1 MAKFVRHIALC
12 ATLALAPGATAQA
25 ADAPVQPQQLA
36 PNLFL
41 IDSPKLKSTYF
52 NMAVKAGC
60 ADEAGS
66 QCLGI
71 SHYLEHVILTGRNA
85 ADKDSAVRMFGDGY
99 ANGHTSAT
107 YTSYEHRAP
116 LRDGQSQADLERLF
130 AFYAARLTGF
140 EMSDADAARER
151 NVVLQEYNLRIAR
164 DPFHPFTKKMDQML
178 LPGSPL
184 AQDVAG
190 TPATI
195 AAYSVADARAFHQRW
210 YGPEN
215 VAFVVAGHIAPD
227 ALKAMA
233 VAALANVAP
242 RPPETHV
249 FAQEVQK
256 FENAELSLHDSA
268 SAVHDPL
275 VTVAKLFR
283 MPEADLLAD
292 RAALAVLN
300 AWLGGRMA
308 GSPDD
313 VFVER
318 TALAQ
323 QVGTFGLYRFAA
335 KAWLLVAR
343 AQPADDATPEKLAS
357 AINGYIDALAA
368 KSFDVGV
375 LERLKARL
383 IADRALSDN
392 DPETVM
398 NRLLNWLAGGNSYE
412 DYQAW
417 ADSIRRLDVAQMD
430 RLTAAIVAPGRR
442 ITGILV
448 PAIPL
453 PAALAP
459 ATK

>member
-1 MAKFVRHIALC
+1 MGKFVSKTALC
-12 ATLALAPGATAQA
+12 AAVALFLGAGANA
-25 ADAPVQPQQLA
+25 ADGPVQPLQLA

-85 ADKDSAVRMFGDGY
+85 ADKDSAVRMFGNGY
-99 ANGHTSAT
+99 ANGHTSET

-116 LRDGQSQADLERLF
+116 LRDGQSQTDLEKLF

-164 DPFHPFTKKMDQML
+164 DPYHPFTQKIDRML
-178 LPGSPL
+178 LPDSPL

-190 TPATI
+190 TPAAI

-215 VAFVVAGHIAPD
+215 VDFVVAGHIAPD

-233 VAALANVAP
+233 DTALAKVAS
-242 RPPETHV
+242 RPPEAHV
-249 FAQEVQK
+249 FAQGLQN
-256 FENAELSLHDSA
+256 FENAELSLRDSA
-268 SAVHDPL
+268 SAVHEPL

-283 MPEADLLAD
+283 MPEADLRAD

-335 KAWLLVAR
+335 KVWLLVAR
-343 AQPADDATPEKLAS
+343 AQPADDATPEKLAD
-357 AINGYIDALAA
+357 AINGYIDSLAA
-368 KSFDVGV
+368 TGFDATV

-383 IADRALSDN
+383 IADRALGDN
-392 DPETVM
+392 DPEVVM
-398 NRLLNWLAGGNSYE
+398 NRLLNWLAAGNSYE

-417 ADSIRRLDVAQMD
+417 GDSIRHLDVAQMD
-430 RLTAAIVAPGRR
+430 RLTAAIAAPGRR
-442 ITGILV
+442 VTGILLPGNIV
-448 PAIPL
+448 PAVL
-453 PAALAP
+453 QP

>member
-1 MAKFVRHIALC
+1 MAKFVSKTALC
-12 ATLALAPGATAQA
+12 AAIAVLLGVGAKA
-25 ADAPVQPQQLA
+25 ADGPVQPLQLA

-41 IDSPKLKSTYF
+41 LDSPKLKSTYF
-52 NMAVKAGC
+52 NMVVRAGC
-60 ADEAGS
+60 ADELGS
-66 QCLGI
+66 QCIGI

-99 ANGHTSAT
+99 ANGHTSET
-107 YTSYEHRAP
+107 YTSFEHRAP
-116 LRDGQSQADLERLF
+116 LRDGQSQADLEKLF

-140 EMSDADAARER
+140 DMSDADAARER

-164 DPFHPFTKKMDQML
+164 DPYHPFTKKIDQML

-233 VAALANVAP
+233 DTAMAKVAS
-242 RPPETHV
+242 RPPEAHV
-249 FAQEVQK
+249 FVQGLQT

-268 SAVHDPL
+268 SAVHEPL
-275 VTVAKLFR
+275 VTVVKLLH
-283 MPEADLLAD
+283 MPEADLRAD

-323 QVGTFGLYRFAA
+323 QVGTFGLYRSAA
-335 KAWLLVAR
+335 KVWLLVAR
-343 AQPADDATPEKLAS
+343 AQPGDDATPEKLAS
-357 AINGYIDALAA
+357 AINGYIDDLAS
-368 KSFDVGV
+368 KSFDAGV

-392 DPETVM
+392 DPEVVM
-398 NRLLNWLAGGNSYE
+398 NRLLNWLAVGNSYE

-417 ADSIRRLDVAQMD
+417 AESVRHLDVAQMD

-442 ITGILV
+442 VTGILV
-448 PAIPL
+448 PVVAS
-453 PAALAP
+453 PAVLSP